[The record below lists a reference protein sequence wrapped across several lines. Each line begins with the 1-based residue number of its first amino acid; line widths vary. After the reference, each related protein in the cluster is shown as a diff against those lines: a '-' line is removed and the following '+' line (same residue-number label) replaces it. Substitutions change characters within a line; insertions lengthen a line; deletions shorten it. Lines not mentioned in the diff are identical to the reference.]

1 MIDATDRMQVVAQRQ
16 VRAVGRPEEGGVVSA
31 DQEYSGDYGYDL
43 AHEVN
48 AVLHLPR
55 PRSAPQ
61 AAVPAG
67 TAASVTVDLHGD
79 LGYDSAHEG
88 GS

>member
-1 MIDATDRMQVVAQRQ
+1 
-16 VRAVGRPEEGGVVSA
+16 VGRPEEGGVVSA

-43 AHEVN
+43 AHEVHAALN
-48 AVLHLPR
+48 NIPR

-61 AAVPAG
+61 ATVAAG
-67 TAASVTVDLHGD
+67 AAGSVTVDLHGD